1 LSEQSNKKHD
11 TFVPNVR
18 PLALDRCRRAIII
31 KVMLPHI
38 QPINP
43 TRIAQPF
50 DHLDWIFEL
59 KHDGFRALAYV
70 EDGTCRLISRKQIIY
85 KSFGALAAALADL
98 PVANAI
104 LDGELV
110 CLGADGRS
118 QFIEL
123 MRKRR
128 REAVFYAFD
137 LLWHDGEDLRPLPL
151 VERKRRLRRL
161 VRSHDRLLFAEQ
173 IQGKGVEL
181 FQAICARDIEGIVAK
196 HRLGPY
202 VARPVTW
209 FKVLNENYSQ
219 RRGRL
224 EMFDKF
230 RTTRREQKPPVLES
244 GAGDRAS

>member
-1 LSEQSNKKHD
+1 
-11 TFVPNVR
+11 
-18 PLALDRCRRAIII
+18 
-31 KVMLPHI
+31 MLPRI

-50 DHLDWIFEL
+50 DHLDWVFEL

-70 EDGTCRLISRKQIIY
+70 EGGTCRLISRKQIIY
-85 KSFGALAAALADL
+85 KTFTALSTALATL
-98 PVANAI
+98 PVENAI

-118 QFIEL
+118 QFIDL
-123 MRKRR
+123 LRKRR
-128 REAVFYAFD
+128 QDAIFYAFD

-161 VRSHDRLLFAEQ
+161 VRGRDRLLFAEQ
-173 IQGKGVEL
+173 IQGSGVEL
-181 FQAICARDIEGIVAK
+181 FQAICDRDLEGIVAK

-202 VARPVTW
+202 EPRPVTW
-209 FKVLNENYSQ
+209 FKVLNPNYSQ
-219 RRGRL
+219 KRGRR

-230 RTTRREQKPPVLES
+230 RTRGEQKPPVLES
-244 GAGDRAS
+244 AASDPAS